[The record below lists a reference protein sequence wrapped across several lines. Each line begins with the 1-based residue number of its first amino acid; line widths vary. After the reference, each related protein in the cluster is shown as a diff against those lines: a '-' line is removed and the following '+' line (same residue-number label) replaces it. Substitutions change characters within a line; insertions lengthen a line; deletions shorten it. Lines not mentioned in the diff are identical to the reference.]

1 MKSLLLT
8 LTLFLSLA
16 TAASAQKK
24 DKHAEMPG
32 SEQISEAR
40 VADLT
45 RQMCNQLHLNE
56 AQYIRLREANRIKLA
71 RLDEIQWQYKADPGQ
86 QSAKIAELEAQYEI
100 ECSRILTP
108 SQLSMF
114 HNQQQQQETV
124 PAQPANNEGGIG

>member
-8 LTLFLSLA
+8 LTLLLGFA
-16 TAASAQKK
+16 TSTLAQKK

-32 SEQISEAR
+32 SEEISEAR

-56 AQYIRLREANRIKLA
+56 AQYIRLRAANRVKLT
-71 RLDEIQWQYKADPGQ
+71 RLDEIHWQYRDDAAQ
-86 QSAKIAELEAQYEI
+86 QQAKLAELEAQYET

-108 SQLSMF
+108 SQLSLF
-114 HNQQQQQETV
+114 RNQQQPEPAPQQPV
-124 PAQPANNEGGIG
+124 NNEGGIG

>member
-8 LTLFLSLA
+8 LTLLLSLVS
-16 TAASAQKK
+16 AASAQKK

-32 SEQISEAR
+32 SEDVSEAR

-56 AQYIRLREANRIKLA
+56 AQYIRLRAANRIKLA
-71 RLDEIQWQYKADPGQ
+71 RLDEIQWQYKDNAQ
-86 QSAKIAELEAQYEI
+86 QQHAKIAELEAQYEA

-108 SQLSMF
+108 SQLSVYRD
-114 HNQQQQQETV
+114 QQQHDSV
-124 PAQPANNEGGIG
+124 PQPASNEGGIG